1 MPGFFPSCLLP
12 PLAALA
18 MLLPQAAVA
27 QPAPDAAPGVPAAA
41 TAADPAPSFDLEIRA
56 PAPAKA
62 LLERHL
68 ELRRYREVP
77 DLEDAELARLVTL
90 AERDARELLGTLGYF
105 SPAIRITREAGA
117 RPRLVV
123 AVELGEW
130 TVVRQVDIEFEG
142 AIATAADAATV
153 AQREAIRAG
162 WGLPPGQDFTQGAW
176 DDAKAQALR
185 RLGARR
191 FLVGRISDSTADIDA
206 AANQAG
212 LGLRLNS
219 GPVYRLGELKVSG
232 VERYD
237 PRLVPRLARLPAGSE
252 YDRDQIV
259 QAQLRLTGSGYYDSA
274 FLFVDP
280 QGDPAAVPVAVTV
293 REAKL
298 QKLVLGVGLTTDSG
312 ARLSVEHTHNRL
324 PAIGWRA
331 HTSFQLDRKAPF
343 AQTEWTTIPDE
354 EGWRWSVL
362 GRAER
367 LEDGDLVT
375 QGRRLRVGRF
385 RSEDR
390 IDRNIY
396 LQYDRA
402 RVSSSSGLPLSAV
415 DAGTGSALSAN
426 YVWTGRYFDTLPTPG
441 AGFGLGLELGGGVT
455 LDGSRSLF
463 QRALVRWIGL
473 RPLARGRLQLRA
485 EGGAVLARE
494 TAQLP
499 ATQLFRTGGDT
510 TVRGYG
516 FREIGVALP
525 NGEVGPG
532 RYLAVGSVELQRPIR
547 RGGVDSDLDSL
558 LFVDA
563 GAVANKVSELRAVVG
578 IGTGVRWRSP
588 IGPVIAAIA
597 YGVKPRKLRL
607 HFSVGFQF

>member
-1 MPGFFPSCLLP
+1 MPRLIPSCLLP
-12 PLAALA
+12 SLAVLAL
-18 MLLPQAAVA
+18 LLPPASLA
-27 QPAPDAAPGVPAAA
+27 QPAPPG
-41 TAADPAPSFDLEIRA
+41 PSFDLEIRS
-56 PAPAKA
+56 PAPARE

-68 ELRRYREVP
+68 ELGRYREVP
-77 DLEDAELARLVTL
+77 DLDDAELARLVTL

-105 SPAIRITREAGA
+105 SPTIGITREPGA
-117 RPRLVV
+117 RPKLVV
-123 AVELGEW
+123 AVELGEK
-130 TVVRQVDIEFEG
+130 TVVREVDIGFDG
-142 AIATAADAATV
+142 AIAAASDPDTV
-153 AQREAIRAG
+153 AQREGIRGG
-162 WGLPPGQDFTQGAW
+162 WGLPVGQGFTQGAW
-176 DDAKAQALR
+176 DDAKSQALR
-185 RLGARR
+185 RLGAKR
-191 FLVGRISDSTADIDA
+191 FLAGRISDSSADIDA
-206 AANQAG
+206 AGNRAA
-212 LGLRLNS
+212 LGLRLDS
-219 GPVYRLGELKVSG
+219 GPVYRLGELQVTG

-252 YDRDQIV
+252 YDRDQAV

-274 FLFVDP
+274 FIYVDP
-280 QGDPAAVPVAVTV
+280 EGDPAAAPVQVTV

-298 QKLVLGVGLTTDSG
+298 QKLVLGVGVTSDSG

-331 HTSFQLDRKAPF
+331 HTSFQVDRKAPF
-343 AQTEWTTIPDE
+343 LQSEWTTIPDD

-362 GRAER
+362 GRVER
-367 LEDGDLVT
+367 LEDGDLLT

-390 IDRNIY
+390 IDRNY
-396 LQYDRA
+396 YVQYDRA
-402 RVSSSSGLPLSAV
+402 RVRSQSGLPLSAAESGV
-415 DAGTGSALSAN
+415 GSALSAN
-426 YVWTGRYFDTLPTPG
+426 YVWTGRYFDTLPTPSSG
-441 AGFGLGLELGGGVT
+441 YGLGVELGGGVT
-455 LDGSRSLF
+455 LDGSRALF
-463 QRALVRWIGL
+463 QRTQLRWIGL

-485 EGGAVLARE
+485 EAGAVLAKAS
-494 TAQLP
+494 AQLP

-547 RGGVDSDLDSL
+547 RGGVDSDFDSL

-588 IGPVIAAIA
+588 IGPVVAALA